1 MVKLYTAIVFIFFL
15 GFQSR
20 AQRLIDVINQAEKSV
35 VVVRALNKAGIVQ
48 QQGSGF
54 VISADG
60 MAVIPSNLLLSGD
73 SVLVE
78 TRGGTKLGIARVL
91 QIHKQAN
98 LSLIKLALGSKR
110 ELSFLLP
117 SRPLFQEKQ
126 EMIIFGHPDEVEDG
140 LTYGTATA
148 VRYQVFLNRI
158 GILNTKLSRKSFG
171 APVINNKGEF
181 LGIVNAID
189 IDKEAFLVDCKLLND
204 SNWTDVNLPLRQAM
218 IAPKVKALLTSDYNE
233 ALLRLVWKDGENA
246 ARVISSYIKLNPAD
260 ADAYAVRAHARYLY
274 KNTYG
279 CREDIATS
287 KKLNTKGFLPYYF
300 DGLHLNGDEK
310 RADALVSFTMCLN
323 LKPTFSLALVER
335 GRALITIKNN
345 LEGAYAD
352 YLTCIRN
359 DSTFGAGFYE
369 RGRFILQYIEDK
381 RPAVNDIN
389 KAIALDGSLPGV
401 YTIRGTMRIEDQ
413 NYLAA
418 INDFNRALE
427 RDPKDASA
435 FFNRGI
441 ANFNLGVKDKA
452 CKDWQSA
459 ANLGHYK
466 AVKYMS
472 RYCNSLNRS
481 Y

>member
-1 MVKLYTAIVFIFFL
+1 MVKLYTAIVFLLFL
-15 GFQSR
+15 GLQSQ
-20 AQRLIDVINQAEKSV
+20 AQRLVDVINQAEKSV
-35 VVVRALNKAGIVQ
+35 VVVRAYSKAGTVL

-78 TRGGTKLGIARVL
+78 TRGGSKLGIARVL

-98 LSLIKLALGSKR
+98 LSLVKLALGNKR

-148 VRYQVFLNRI
+148 VKYQVFLNRI
-158 GILNTKLSRKSFG
+158 GILNAKLSRKSFG

-181 LGIVNAID
+181 IGIVNAID

-204 SNWTDVNLPLRQAM
+204 SNWIDVNLTTRQS
-218 IAPKVKALLTSDYNE
+218 INSIKVKTLLTGDYNE
-233 ALLRLVWKDGENA
+233 ALLRLIWNDGENA
-246 ARVISSYIKLNPAD
+246 ARVISNYIKINSSD

-279 CREDIATS
+279 CREDIAIS
-287 KKLNTKGFLPYYF
+287 KKLNATGFLPYYF
-300 DGLHLNGDEK
+300 DGLHLNADEK
-310 RADALVSFTMCLN
+310 RVDALVSFTLCLN
-323 LKPTFSLALVER
+323 LKPTFSLALVEH
-335 GRALITIKNN
+335 GRALLTVKNN

-352 YLTCIRN
+352 YLMCVRS
-359 DSTFGAGFYE
+359 DSTYGAGFYE

-381 RPAVNDIN
+381 RPAINDIN

-441 ANFNLGVKDKA
+441 ANYNLGMKDKA